1 MPTPLHTRTSIAAT
15 FTIAKIK
22 NIGHIIFQRP
32 NIPVIYVLIGKY
44 LSGIRAKVLDNFRKI
59 LIDRI
64 KCQISLLAPL
74 NSFLKHISHAAG
86 PQNQLIS
93 VLFPITKIL

>member
-1 MPTPLHTRTSIAAT
+1 MLTFHTRTSIATT

-32 NIPVIYVLIGKY
+32 NIPVIYILICKN
-44 LSGIRAKVLDNFRKI
+44 LSGIRTKVLDDFRKI

-64 KCQISLLAPL
+64 KHQISLLTPL
-74 NSFLKHISHAAG
+74 NSFLEHVFHAAG
-86 PQNQLIS
+86 PEN
-93 VLFPITKIL
+93 